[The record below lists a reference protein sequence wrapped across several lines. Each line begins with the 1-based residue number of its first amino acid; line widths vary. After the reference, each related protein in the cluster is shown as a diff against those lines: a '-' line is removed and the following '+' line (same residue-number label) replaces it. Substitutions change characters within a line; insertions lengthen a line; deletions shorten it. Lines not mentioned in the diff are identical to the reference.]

1 MHRETNGRS
10 RAPVHGDRLR
20 LHEEHGKSESLGN
33 LVRRLGQD
41 TSTLIQQ
48 EAALAKAEMREAG
61 TRLARDSARIA
72 LAAGFAFV
80 GVIALSAFLILVLGR
95 AFGGAYWLSSLL
107 VGGAAIMAGALMTRR
122 AVEDMKRGFAPRVTL
137 ETLRESKDWLTREA
151 GELKHDLTTRPATAR
166 RQE

>member
-1 MHRETNGRS
+1 
-10 RAPVHGDRLR
+10 
-20 LHEEHGKSESLGN
+20 
-33 LVRRLGQD
+33 
-41 TSTLIQQ
+41 
-48 EAALAKAEMREAG
+48 LAKAEMREAG

-80 GVIALSAFLILVLGR
+80 GVIALSAFLILVLGQ

-122 AVEDMKRGFAPRVTL
+122 AVESMKRGFAPRMTL
-137 ETLRESKDWLTREA
+137 ETLRESRDWLSREA
-151 GELKHDLTTRPATAR
+151 GELKHDLTTKPATAR

>member
-1 MHRETNGRS
+1 MQRETNGRS

-20 LHEEHGKSESLGN
+20 LYEEAGRSESLGD

-41 TSTLIQQ
+41 TGTLIQQ

-72 LAAGFAFV
+72 IAAGLAFV
-80 GVIALSAFLILVLGR
+80 GVIALSAFLILVLGL

-107 VGGAAIMAGALMTRR
+107 VGGAAILAGALLTRQ
-122 AVEDMKRGFAPRVTL
+122 ATGDMKRGFAPRVTL
-137 ETLRESKDWLTREA
+137 DTLRESKDWLTREA
-151 GELKHDLTTRPATAR
+151 GELKHDLTTKPATVR